1 MRKPAG
7 LKIVHQMARH
17 RFFVQLPGGE
27 GELLYSVA
35 GPDLLDLHHAEVSP
49 NLRGRGIAG
58 ALVQAACDYARAN
71 RTRFIPSC
79 PYVAAWFR
87 RHPEQGDLV
96 IETA

>member
-17 RFFVQLPGGE
+17 PSSSATGWE
-27 GELLYSVA
+27 GELLYNIA
-35 GPDLLDLHHAEVSP
+35 GPDLLDLYHAEVSP
-49 NLRGRGIAG
+49 KLRGRGIAG

-87 RHPEQGDLV
+87 RHPEQEDLV
-96 IETA
+96 IQTA